1 MNKYFLSLFAIIIC
15 STSFGGTL
23 IYKGTDDEKKIISEI
38 DIVAIDKNIMTF
50 KIGKT
55 TRNIALSKI
64 FKYYN
69 SDINMNLAFDDNT
82 SDYDISITELKFPVN
97 GKGITAKRGKKEEKV
112 NTATLEYSI
121 SLKTKNKQKRVVK
134 TPYFYLYLLTS
145 TQKGSGKNIIT
156 CCYPAEAKTKNSKV
170 YNEAVML
177 EKAVSSEREIFNP
190 HHRLNNSKHGNTTKV
205 SFNLKD
211 VGNREIIAYY
221 LVVWGKDDIIY
232 TKKEILNHEYEISDN
247 WHITNRTAK

>member
-1 MNKYFLSLFAIIIC
+1 MNKYFLSFITIILC
-15 STSFGGTL
+15 GTAFGGTL

-55 TRNIALSKI
+55 TRNISLSKV

-82 SDYDISITELKFPVN
+82 SDYTINVSDLKFPVN

-112 NTATLEYSI
+112 NVATLDYSI
-121 SLKTKNKQKRVVK
+121 SLKTKKKQKKVIK

-145 TQKGSGKNIIT
+145 AKKGSGKNIVT

-170 YNEAVML
+170 YNEAIML
-177 EKAVSSEREIFNP
+177 EKAVSSERDIFNP
-190 HHRLNNSKHGNTTKV
+190 HHRLHTSKHGNFTKV
-205 SFNLKD
+205 SFNLKE

-232 TKKEILNHEYEISDN
+232 TKKEILNREYDISDN
-247 WHITNRTAK
+247 WHITNRTLK